1 MNRTRVLLG
10 AMSLLI
16 SGISSADEWAS
27 MAITPGVG
35 RLEVVS
41 NYLIFSSSTNYDV
54 EIPPKIPEGSRI
66 QIRYKKSGDWITDS
80 FFVAGI
86 SVKGDLCRIHSKVPS
101 QYNQSPSDTI
111 YVKSCRFK

>member
-1 MNRTRVLLG
+1 MNRTRALLG
-10 AMSLLI
+10 AVSLLI

-54 EIPPKIPEGSRI
+54 EIPPKIPDGRRI
-66 QIRYKKSGDWITDS
+66 QIRYKKDGSWIDGS

-86 SVKGDLCRIHSKVPS
+86 SARGDLCWLHSELPS
-101 QYNQSPSDTI
+101 QYSKSPSDTI
-111 YVKSCRFK
+111 YVKPCRYK

>member
-1 MNRTRVLLG
+1 MNRTRALLG
-10 AMSLLI
+10 AVSLLI

-54 EIPPKIPEGSRI
+54 EIPPKIPDGSRI
-66 QIRYKKSGDWITDS
+66 QIRYKKDGDWITGS

-86 SVKGDLCRIHSKVPS
+86 STKGDLCRLHSELPS
-101 QYNQSPSDTI
+101 QYSRSPSDTI
-111 YVKSCRFK
+111 YVTSCRYK

>member
-1 MNRTRVLLG
+1 MNRIKVLLG
-10 AMSLLI
+10 AVALLV

-27 MAITPGVG
+27 TAITPGIG

-66 QIRYKKSGDWITDS
+66 QIRYKKSGDWITGS

-86 SVKGDLCRIHSKVPS
+86 STKGDLCRLHSKMPS
-101 QYNQSPSDTI
+101 QYSQSPSDTI
-111 YVKSCRFK
+111 YVKSCRYK

>member
-1 MNRTRVLLG
+1 
-10 AMSLLI
+10 
-16 SGISSADEWAS
+16 

-54 EIPPKIPEGSRI
+54 EIPPKIPDGSRI
-66 QIRYKKSGDWITDS
+66 QIRYKKDGGWVAGS

-86 SVKGDLCRIHSKVPS
+86 STKGDLCRLHSEQPS
-101 QYNQSPSDTI
+101 QYSSSPSDTI
-111 YVKSCRFK
+111 YVKPCRYK